1 MNIATIIERIVGK
14 QRERQAARAA
24 DFRDIVIQIADGN
37 EPDAEFVAQVLDE
50 AGKSLDDL
58 KKAVEL
64 LQHRRQLRQKWDAI
78 PGLMDQRHDVEQQMA
93 EADRELEA
101 AESKHFAT
109 MNPLSAQLDQLRA
122 ATQEGE
128 NAKRELWN
136 TCSDPALLAK
146 LADVRGR
153 LAKAEKETAD
163 LQTSINNLK
172 SWAKSDRER
181 AEQQKRILGGD
192 QTPEDYLN
200 RAKDRER
207 QAAEEESKL
216 AKIKKVVA
224 DLQREE
230 ASIRN
235 QMLVP

>member
-1 MNIATIIERIVGK
+1 MSIATIIERIVGK

-37 EPDAEFVAQVLDE
+37 EPDAEFVAQVL
-50 AGKSLDDL
+50 
-58 KKAVEL
+58 
-64 LQHRRQLRQKWDAI
+64 QRRRQLRQKWDAI
-78 PGLMDQRHDVEQQMA
+78 PSLMDQRHDVEQQMA

-128 NAKRELWN
+128 NAKRELWD
-136 TCSDPALLAK
+136 TCTEPALLAK

-153 LAKAEKETAD
+153 LTNADKESSS

-172 SWAKSDRER
+172 SWAKNDRER

>member
-1 MNIATIIERIVGK
+1 
-14 QRERQAARAA
+14 
-24 DFRDIVIQIADGN
+24 
-37 EPDAEFVAQVLDE
+37 
-50 AGKSLDDL
+50 
-58 KKAVEL
+58 
-64 LQHRRQLRQKWDAI
+64 
-78 PGLMDQRHDVEQQMA
+78 
-93 EADRELEA
+93 
-101 AESKHFAT
+101 
-109 MNPLSAQLDQLRA
+109 
-122 ATQEGE
+122 
-128 NAKRELWN
+128 
-136 TCSDPALLAK
+136 

-153 LAKAEKETAD
+153 LTNADKESSS

-172 SWAKSDRER
+172 SWAKNDRER

>member
-1 MNIATIIERIVGK
+1 MSLTTILDSIFNK
-14 QRERQAARAA
+14 QKERQAARAA

-37 EPDAEFVAQVLDE
+37 EPDAEFVAQVLHE

-64 LQHRRQLRQKWDAI
+64 LQRRRQLRQKWDAI
-78 PGLMDQRHDVEQQMA
+78 PNLTNQRHDVEQQMA

-101 AESKHFAT
+101 AESKHYAT

-128 NAKRELWN
+128 NAKRELSD
-136 TCSDPALLAK
+136 TCTDPTLLAK

-153 LAKAEKETAD
+153 LAKADKETTD

-172 SWAKSDRER
+172 SWAKNDRER

-192 QTPEDYLN
+192 QSPEDYVN
-200 RAKDRER
+200 RAKQRER

-216 AKIKKVVA
+216 AKIRKAVA

>member
-1 MNIATIIERIVGK
+1 
-14 QRERQAARAA
+14 
-24 DFRDIVIQIADGN
+24 
-37 EPDAEFVAQVLDE
+37 
-50 AGKSLDDL
+50 
-58 KKAVEL
+58 
-64 LQHRRQLRQKWDAI
+64 
-78 PGLMDQRHDVEQQMA
+78 
-93 EADRELEA
+93 
-101 AESKHFAT
+101 
-109 MNPLSAQLDQLRA
+109 LDQLRA

-128 NAKRELWN
+128 NAKRELWD
-136 TCSDPALLAK
+136 TCTEPALLAK

-153 LAKAEKETAD
+153 LTNADKESSS

-172 SWAKSDRER
+172 SWAKNDRER